1 MKKPVPGMLL
11 SKLTSRL
18 KGGHQMLKARNFLF
32 VLISAGLLVGCQTT
46 PDTLSSKYKAD
57 DVDFMTLVKNVKSDR
72 LGDDYIRAGLE
83 LLDKQD
89 YIHATKAFNKA
100 LKFDPTDANLH
111 FLNALTYHLRAM
123 AGDSS
128 QLDMAKVGYGLALQY
143 DASNYWAAYQLG
155 QISYDEQRYRDAQD
169 AFAYSL
175 LYAPENPDLLR
186 ALATASYNAQDLETA
201 LSAIYKASELRPDDE
216 GIIYDSALINAAA
229 GRMPMAEADLV
240 SYTQTAG
247 AANPFREKL
256 LTNRLGDWRRFHKE
270 NKFLKK
276 VQSTSDIFGSKATSE
291 GLKPSASSSSS
302 SKKGK
307 DRSTR
312 MALVDV
318 VIIRSE
324 ERLTTNKGVNL
335 LSGLSATLGGTL
347 TFNKVDAHHGDVVS
361 SVTNNLTWAPTLTF
375 ASSAYSLNIFN
386 DNNDRNEVLARP
398 TLVAL
403 DGKKSEFFSG
413 AVWHVEL
420 TGSAG
425 SEGAVQDIPVGIKLD
440 VTPVFLSDDK
450 VELNVT
456 AARAFVENRSS
467 TANFNNFAQTTK
479 TLLTANVAMK
489 FGETLILSGLS
500 EKESE
505 TVRDGVPL
513 LQDVPVVQYLFS
525 NETTLD
531 FTKSVLILLT
541 PRQPRFSH
549 EDGTVKVDPANPPDA
564 MANQENLKELKKMSG
579 FRPASTV
586 DSVLWHLRNGKY
598 FKEFRSGDVRMEKWD
613 YPSRL
618 NRMIVRTIEFLYY

>member
-1 MKKPVPGMLL
+1 
-11 SKLTSRL
+11 
-18 KGGHQMLKARNFLF
+18 MLKVRNFLF
-32 VLISAGLLVGCQTT
+32 VLVATGLLVGCETT
-46 PDTLSSKYKAD
+46 SDTLSSKYKAD
-57 DVDFMTLVKNVKSDR
+57 TVDFMTLVKGVKSDR
-72 LGDDYIRAGLE
+72 LGDEYIRAGIE
-83 LLDKQD
+83 LLDKKN
-89 YIHATKAFNKA
+89 YVTATKAFNKA

-123 AGDSS
+123 NGDSS
-128 QLDMAKVGYGLALQY
+128 QLEMARVGYGLALQY
-143 DASNYWAAYQLG
+143 DPSNYWAAYQLG
-155 QISYDEQRYRDAQD
+155 HISYGEQRYRDAQD

-186 ALATASYNAQDLETA
+186 ALAIASYNAQDLETA
-201 LSAIYKASELRPDDE
+201 LAAIYKTSQLRPDDE
-216 GIIYDSALINAAA
+216 GVIYDSAMINAAA

-240 SYTQTAG
+240 SYSQTAG

-256 LTNRLGDWRRFHKE
+256 LSGRINDWRRFHQNE
-270 NKFLKK
+270 RFLKK
-276 VQSTSDIFGSKATSE
+276 VQSNADIFGSKAVSE
-291 GLKPSASSSSS
+291 GLSAKSSSSSS

-307 DRSTR
+307 VRSTR
-312 MALVDV
+312 MVLVDV

-324 ERLTTNKGVNL
+324 ERMATNKGVNL

-347 TFNKVDAHHGDVVS
+347 TFNKVSTFNKDDTTTR
-361 SVTNNLTWAPTLTF
+361 TNNFTWAPQLTF

-420 TGSAG
+420 SGSAG

-440 VTPVFLSDDK
+440 VTPVFLTDDK
-450 VELNVT
+450 LELNVS

-479 TLLTANVAMK
+479 TLLTANVAMN
-489 FGETLILSGLS
+489 FGETLVLSGLS

-505 TVRDGVPL
+505 TVKDGVPL
-513 LQDVPVVQYLFS
+513 LQDIPVVQYLFS

-541 PRQPRFSH
+541 PRKPRFTN
-549 EDGTVKVDPANPPDA
+549 EDGSEKVDRANPSDA
-564 MANQENLKELKKMSG
+564 MASQKNLKELKTLDG

-613 YPSRL
+613 YPGRL